1 MAETVSDDA
10 EFFESYDIIMW
21 SVDTMDWMHNSPEE
35 ISNYVLGNI
44 KSGDIILMHDYIGE
58 NSPTPRSLEL
68 IIPARIEKGY
78 KFVTVGE
85 LISEQ

>member
-1 MAETVSDDA
+1 MAVT
-10 EFFESYDIIMW
+10 FESYDIIMW

-58 NSPTPRSLEL
+58 NSRSY
-68 IIPARIEKGY
+68 I
-78 KFVTVGE
+78 
-85 LISEQ
+85 